1 MLRQLQ
7 VLTDSERS
15 GHFQTEARHSQS
27 GAATRAISCVNPA
40 WSDTS
45 MAAAIQ
51 RADLPINFNMGTLV
65 GSYARV
71 AAMLDEASTIPGV
84 KGIMLTF
91 DDFLAGMDGYG
102 TRIQPLM
109 HCRKHIL
116 TSRSGAGIAAE
127 PIAVLS

>member
-40 WSDTS
+40 WSDNS

-65 GSYARV
+65 GSYAKI
-71 AAMLDEASTIPGV
+71 AAMLDEAAAMPGV

-91 DDFLAGMDGYG
+91 DDFLVGMDAYG

-109 HCRKHIL
+109 NCRKHISP
-116 TSRSGAGIAAE
+116 SRSRAGLAAE
-127 PIAVLS
+127 